1 MHYGLHSTTISKI
14 NNVFNLTLTTIFI
27 CILLSCSNLLFHTT
41 FQKFHHTT
49 SSTSFH
55 GEVSVH
61 VSHEFGPKMS
71 LPKHSKIGQ
80 KKKKNQVDKTNN
92 LNLIDLFWAYNGATT
107 LSLCLYYQSDG
118 IIFC

>member
-1 MHYGLHSTTISKI
+1 MYCGLHFTIISKI
-14 NNVFNLTLTTIFI
+14 DNVFNLMLTTIFI
-27 CILLSCSNLLFHTT
+27 CIFLSCSNFIFHTT

-61 VSHEFGPKMS
+61 AIHEFGPKMS
-71 LPKHSKIGQ
+71 PPKHSKSG
-80 KKKKNQVDKTNN
+80 KKQTKMIKTNN

-107 LSLCLYYQSDG
+107 LSLLLYYQSDG